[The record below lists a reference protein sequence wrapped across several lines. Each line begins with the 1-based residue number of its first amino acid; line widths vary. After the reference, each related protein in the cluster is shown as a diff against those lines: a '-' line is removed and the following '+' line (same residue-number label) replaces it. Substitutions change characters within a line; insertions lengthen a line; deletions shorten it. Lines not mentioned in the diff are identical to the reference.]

1 MPGIPTTLGRRLVPK
16 AFAIDALQ
24 AQLVAERSRR
34 QRLEGQLRNLA
45 DHDPVTNLLSRR
57 SMEDELEGHLAR
69 CARYGPE
76 GALLLVGVDGLH
88 DPEAELDQQDAD
100 EWLANLAEILVRR
113 LRATD
118 VVGRWESD
126 QLAVIV
132 PRGQG
137 SGVAVVAE
145 TVGQIVGSA
154 GTERV
159 PAGRLT
165 AFVGMAPVVE
175 GSMASGP
182 LKDLAARSM
191 LGRSSDAP

>member
-1 MPGIPTTLGRRLVPK
+1 VPK
-16 AFAIDALQ
+16 TFAIEALQ
-24 AQLVAERSRR
+24 AELAAERSRR

-76 GALLLVGVDGLH
+76 GAFLLVGVDGLN
-88 DPEAELDQQDAD
+88 DPETELDQQDAD
-100 EWLANLAEILVRR
+100 EWLANLAEILVRS
-113 LRATD
+113 LRTTD

-132 PRGQG
+132 PRGQS

-145 TVGQIVGSA
+145 TVGQIVSAA
-154 GTERV
+154 GTDRV

-165 AFVGMAPVVE
+165 ASVGMASVVE

-182 LKDLAARSM
+182 LMDLAARSM
-191 LGRSSDAP
+191 LGRSLDAP

>member
-1 MPGIPTTLGRRLVPK
+1 VPK
-16 AFAIDALQ
+16 TFAIDALQ
-24 AQLVAERSRR
+24 AQLMAERSRR

-57 SMEDELEGHLAR
+57 SMEDELEAHLAR

-76 GALLLVGVDGLH
+76 GAFLLVGLDGLN
-88 DPEAELDQQDAD
+88 DPETELDQQDAD
-100 EWLANLAEILVRR
+100 EWLANLAEMLVRR

-132 PRGQG
+132 PREQG

-145 TVGQIVGSA
+145 AVGQIVGAA
-154 GTERV
+154 GTDRV

-165 AFVGMAPVVE
+165 ASVGIAPVVE
-175 GSMASGP
+175 GPMASGP

-191 LGRSSDAP
+191 LGRGSDAS